1 MAQEPLAQ
9 ESELKPN
16 FVGINSLNSFIANI
30 SAPRSVMFF
39 NHFAQRPNLIKP
51 DSRLVK
57 SGAEY
62 ELGKYINDVKVEENC
77 IVRDVVSYIPDY
89 KYGLS
94 PIKYI
99 LVEYEKDYGD
109 TKRIIIDCIEV
120 PVVQS
125 THTKFGYELKVRDE
139 FNNNNLFNKTIA
151 KDSIIATSS
160 SCMEDGSYGF
170 GLNANVVFMSHP
182 GTSEDGFVV
191 SESFVNRAKI
201 SVVEKRVI
209 NITSDIIG
217 LNIFGDD
224 KRYKMF
230 PDINEPV
237 RDDGVVFAYR
247 KRNDYFSI
255 ADLTDEN
262 LKRIDPIFDTAIYVT
277 PGSKVVNIEV
287 VANATR
293 KNILSNKINEQLEEY
308 YSEYIQCY
316 KVLIE
321 KVETLHRQKAALFR
335 SADMVELS
343 PRLHVLITN
352 AKQIIHASN
361 PANRIKLL
369 YKKMPVTQYRLV
381 ITTLCEVT
389 PTIGFKLTCCHGG
402 KGVICSILPDDHM
415 PVDAAGNRADVIVD
429 QGSTISRMNISRT
442 YEAYFG
448 GLARDTR
455 NKIIESCAQS
465 LNITPQTLLSNPE
478 AFITE
483 KEVQYVQTY
492 LHGLYKLFSIRM
504 SKFIEELSFDKMR
517 LYLLDILK
525 NQLSFYIPTDNE
537 ITVVDAI
544 KAIEQSPYKPIRDY
558 IKYKDFYGR
567 DCVVRSKTQIGN
579 FYIMFLDKIAD
590 SYMAVS
596 SSRVNNFGFP
606 IKVSPNEKNKFPHS
620 QTPVRSLGETETR
633 IMVSYSSPIAVAE
646 MYDLNTNPTS
656 HKLAVSKILQS
667 DKLTRIENIVDR
679 KDITYGNTRPLA
691 ILKHLFNCAGMN
703 FRYIPESESKK
714 VEEQ

>member
-1 MAQEPLAQ
+1 MEFPVPQ

-39 NHFAQRPNLIKP
+39 NHFSQRPTLVKP

-62 ELGKYINDVKVEENC
+62 ELAKYINDIKAEENC
-77 IVRDVVSYIPDY
+77 IIRDIISYIPEY

-94 PIKYI
+94 PIKYM
-99 LVEYEKDYGD
+99 LVEYEKEYGD
-109 TKRIIIDCIEV
+109 TKKIVIDCIEI

-139 FNNNNLFNKTIA
+139 FNRGNLFNETIL
-151 KDSIIATSS
+151 KDTIIATSS
-160 SCMEDGSYGF
+160 SYLEDGSYGF

-182 GTSEDGFVV
+182 GTAEDGFVV
-191 SESFVNRAKI
+191 SESFINRAKI
-201 SVVEKRVI
+201 SLVEKRVI
-209 NITSDIIG
+209 NITPDIIG
-217 LNIFGDD
+217 LNIYGDSNN
-224 KRYKMF
+224 YKMF
-230 PDINEPV
+230 PDINEYV
-237 RDDGVVFAYR
+237 RDDGIVFAYR

-255 ADLTDEN
+255 SDLADEN
-262 LKRIDPIFDTAIYVT
+262 LSRIDPIFDTAIYVT

-287 VANATR
+287 VASANR
-293 KNILSNKINEQLEEY
+293 KNTLGDKITRQLEDY
-308 YSEYIQCY
+308 YNEYIQCY
-316 KVLIE
+316 KTLVE
-321 KVETLHRQKAALFR
+321 KVETLYRQKAALFR
-335 SADMVELS
+335 STDMVELS
-343 PRLHVLITN
+343 PRLHVLVTN
-352 AKQIIHASN
+352 AKQILHAAN

-381 ITTLCEVT
+381 ITTLCEII

-415 PVDAAGNRADVIVD
+415 PVDEAGNRADVIVD

-455 NKIIESCAQS
+455 NRIIDMCAKA
-465 LNITPQTLLSNPE
+465 LNVDPEVLKSNPE
-478 AFITE
+478 VFITD
-483 KEVQYVQTY
+483 EVAKSVQNY
-492 LHGLYKLFSIRM
+492 LHGLYRLFSIRM
-504 SKFIEELSFDKMR
+504 SKFIEELGIEKMK
-517 LYLLDILK
+517 LYLADIIK

-544 KAIEQSPYKPIRDY
+544 KAIENSPYRPVRSY

-567 DCVVRSKTQIGN
+567 ECLVRSKTQIGN

-606 IKVSPNEKNKFPHS
+606 IKLSPTEKNKFPHS
-620 QTPVRSLGETETR
+620 LTPVRSLGETETR
-633 IMVSYSSPIAVAE
+633 ILASYSDPVAIAE
-646 MYDLNTNPTS
+646 MFDLNTNPTS

-679 KDITYGNTRPLA
+679 NDIKYGNTRPLA

-703 FRYIPESESKK
+703 FKYIPESESKNPRDEK
-714 VEEQ
+714 

>member
-1 MAQEPLAQ
+1 MDEETFGQ

-39 NHFAQRPNLIKP
+39 NHFSQRPNLINP

-62 ELGKYINDVKVEENC
+62 ELAKYINDVKAEENC
-77 IVRDVVSYIPDY
+77 IVRDIVTYIPEY

-99 LVEYEKDYGD
+99 LVEYEKEYGD
-109 TKRIIIDCIEV
+109 TKKIIIDCIEV
-120 PVVQS
+120 PVVRS
-125 THTKFGYELKVRDE
+125 THTKFGYELKIREE
-139 FNNNNLFNKTIA
+139 FEKGNLFNKTIP
-151 KDSIIATSS
+151 KDTIIATSS
-160 SCMEDGSYGF
+160 SYLKDTSYGF

-182 GTSEDGFVV
+182 GTAEDGFVV
-191 SESFVNRAKI
+191 SESFVKRAKM

-209 NITSDIIG
+209 NITPDIIG
-217 LNIFGDD
+217 LNIYGDD
-224 KRYKMF
+224 KHYKMF
-230 PDINEPV
+230 PDINEYV
-237 RDDGVVFAYR
+237 RDDGIVFAYR

-255 ADLTDEN
+255 SDLSDDN
-262 LKRIDPIFDTAIYVT
+262 LRRIDPIFDTAIYVT

-287 VANATR
+287 VASATR
-293 KNILSNKINEQLEEY
+293 KNTLSDKITKQLEEY
-308 YSEYIQCY
+308 YNEYIQCY
-316 KVLIE
+316 KTLVE
-321 KVETLHRQKAALFR
+321 KVETLYKQKAALFR
-335 SADMVELS
+335 STDVVELS
-343 PRLHVLITN
+343 PRLHILVTN
-352 AKQIIHASN
+352 AKQILHASN

-369 YKKMPVTQYRLV
+369 YKKTPVTQYRLV
-381 ITTLCEVT
+381 ITTLCEIT

-415 PVDAAGNRADVIVD
+415 PVDEAGNRADVIVD

-455 NKIIESCAQS
+455 KKIIEDCAKS
-465 LNITPQTLLSNPE
+465 LNISTETLMSNPE
-478 AFITE
+478 AFLTD
-483 KEVQYVQTY
+483 KEVIYAQNY
-492 LHGLYKLFSIRM
+492 LYGLYKLFSVRM
-504 SKFIEELSFDKMR
+504 SKFIKELSLDKMR
-517 LYLLDILK
+517 LYLIDIIK
-525 NQLSFYIPTDNE
+525 NQLSFYIPPDNE
-537 ITVVDAI
+537 IRVVDAI
-544 KAIEQSPYKPIRDY
+544 KAIENSPYKPIRGH
-558 IKYKDFYGR
+558 IRYKDFYGR
-567 DCVVRSKTQIGN
+567 ECIVRSKTQIGN
-579 FYIMFLDKIAD
+579 FYVMFLDKIAD

-606 IKVSPNEKNKFPHS
+606 IKLSSNEKNKFPHS
-620 QTPVRSLGETETR
+620 QTPVRSLGETESR
-633 IMVSYSSPIAVAE
+633 IMVSYSDPVAIAE
-646 MYDLNTNPTS
+646 MFDLNTNPTS

-679 KDITYGNTRPLA
+679 ENITYGNTRPLS

-714 VEEQ
+714 GKE